1 MCECVFFL
9 NHALYL
15 KWGRSLQ
22 SEEDMGA
29 TSARSKKKGA
39 RKVSLTRARGSKYF
53 ERLVLVNRHRSVQ
66 TLVIIWHVS
75 IQKKKDKATKQGK
88 VKNNYP

>member
-1 MCECVFFL
+1 MCECVCFFKSCTL
-9 NHALYL
+9 PEVGPVCA
-15 KWGRSLQ
+15 
-22 SEEDMGA
+22 EEDLGA
-29 TSARSKKKGA
+29 TSVRSKKKGA
-39 RKVSLTRARGSKYF
+39 RKVSLTRVRGSKYF
-53 ERLVLVNRHRSVQ
+53 ERLLLVNRHRSVQ